1 MGIFKKSSVSPIV
14 RSVISQGIEEPSQS
28 EDNFVHLDKKP
39 VSFPVD
45 NDKGYMKMISGDNLN
60 KILSKLEEYRVD
72 IRQRRKDYTE
82 HDAEI
87 FLDGAGEM
95 LSAVLDL
102 ITSHVE
108 NRTY

>member
-14 RSVISQGIEEPSQS
+14 RSVISQGIEEPSP
-28 EDNFVHLDKKP
+28 FVHLDKSP
-39 VSFPVD
+39 DTIPVD
-45 NDKGYMKMISGDNLN
+45 HSTRMISGDNLN
-60 KILSKLEEYRVD
+60 KILSTLEEYRVD
-72 IRQRRKDYTE
+72 IRQRRKDYSE
-82 HDAEI
+82 HDAQI

-108 NRTY
+108 NRTH